1 MKNKSIRMN
10 LIRLKKVI
18 AAVLVISI
26 FFVCTGCGKSSDSAV
41 TENKKQKAAST
52 ADVSSSDE
60 LNKNGIIFTSR
71 RISFLPITKMYGT
84 KHLVL

>member
-26 FFVCTGCGKSSDSAV
+26 FFVSTIRLGSKSSG
-41 TENKKQKAAST
+41 
-52 ADVSSSDE
+52 
-60 LNKNGIIFTSR
+60 LR
-71 RISFLPITKMYGT
+71 Y
-84 KHLVL
+84 

>member
-26 FFVCTGCGKSSDSAV
+26 FFVFTGCGKSSDSAA

-52 ADVSSSDE
+52 ADISSSDE
-60 LNKNGIIFTSR
+60 LNKKRDNLYQQENQF
-71 RISFLPITKMYGT
+71 FADHKN
-84 KHLVL
+84 VW